1 MMKINQLSVVY
12 PDKTIAVDGIDLLI
26 QNEETVALIGA
37 NGAGKTSLLLSLVG
51 VIPSLGEIIV
61 DDIKLDKHTL
71 GEIRRRVGVV
81 FQNPDN
87 QLFMPTIY
95 DDVAFGLRNYGLP
108 ENEIE
113 AKVDY
118 YLKELGILHLK
129 HRSPMKLSGGE
140 KRIAAIATVLAM
152 EPSVM
157 LFDEPTAFLDPKA
170 RRNLINVL
178 NKLPHTKLIASHD
191 LPFVAEVCDRAVVLK
206 KGIIFADGHP
216 ADMIYNKQLMDDSGI
231 EAVPYPM
238 KEEN

>member
-1 MMKINQLSVVY
+1 MMKINHLSVVY
-12 PDKTIAVDGIDLLI
+12 PDKTVAIDNIDLVI
-26 QNEETVALIGA
+26 QNNETVALIGA

-51 VIPSLGEIIV
+51 VIPSIGEIIV

-113 AKVDY
+113 AKVEY

-129 HRSPMKLSGGE
+129 NRSPLKLSGGE

-178 NKLPHTKLIASHD
+178 NNLPHTKLIASHD

-206 KGIIFADGHP
+206 KGSIFADEHP
-216 ADMIYNKQLMDDSGI
+216 ADLIYNKQLMDDSGI
-231 EAVPYPM
+231 EAVPFPM

>member
-1 MMKINQLSVVY
+1 MMKINHLSVIY
-12 PDKTIAVDGIDLLI
+12 PDKTIAVDNIDLCI

-51 VIPSLGEIIV
+51 VIPAIGEIIV
-61 DDIKLDKHTL
+61 DDLKLDKQHL

-95 DDVAFGLRNYGLP
+95 DDVAFGLRNYGMP
-108 ENEIE
+108 EHLIE
-113 AKVDY
+113 EKVDY

-129 HRSPMKLSGGE
+129 HRSPLKLSGGE
-140 KRIAAIATVLAM
+140 KRIAAIATILAM
-152 EPSVM
+152 EPSIM

-170 RRNLINVL
+170 RRHLITL
-178 NKLPHTKLIASHD
+178 LTKLPHTKLIASHD
-191 LPFVAEVCDRAVVLK
+191 LSFVAEVCDRAVVLK
-206 KGIIFADGHP
+206 NGKIFADGLP
-216 ADMIYNKQLMDDSGI
+216 SDLIYNKKLMDDSGI
-231 EAVPYPM
+231 EAIPYPM

>member
-1 MMKINQLSVVY
+1 MMNINHLSVVY
-12 PDKTIAVDGIDLLI
+12 PDKTIAVDHIDLTI

-37 NGAGKTSLLLSLVG
+37 NGAGKTSLLLALVG
-51 VIPSLGEIIV
+51 VIPSEGEITV
-61 DDIKLDKHTL
+61 DEIRLDKHSL

-95 DDVAFGLRNYGLP
+95 DDVAFGLRNYGMP
-108 ENEIE
+108 EKEIE

-129 HRSPMKLSGGE
+129 NRSPMKLSGGE

-170 RRNLINVL
+170 RRNLINLL
-178 NKLPHTKLIASHD
+178 NRLPHTKLIASHD

-206 KGIIFADGHP
+206 KGVIFADDIP
-216 ADMIYNKQLMDDSGI
+216 SNLIYDQQLMDDSGI
-231 EAVPYPM
+231 EAVPYPK

>member
-1 MMKINQLSVVY
+1 MMKINHLSVIY
-12 PDKTIAVDGIDLLI
+12 PDKTIAVDNIDLAI
-26 QNEETVALIGA
+26 QSEESVALIGA

-51 VIPSLGEIIV
+51 VIPSTGEIIV
-61 DDIKLDKHTL
+61 DDVHLDKHTL
-71 GEIRRRVGVV
+71 GEIRKRVGVV

-113 AKVDY
+113 AKVDF

-129 HRSPMKLSGGE
+129 NRSPLKLSGGE

-178 NKLPHTKLIASHD
+178 NRLPHTKLIASHD

-206 KGIIFADGHP
+206 NGKIFTDGMP
-216 ADMIYNKQLMDDSGI
+216 YDLIYNKQLMDDSGI

>member
-1 MMKINQLSVVY
+1 MMKINQLSVIY
-12 PDKTIAVDGIDLLI
+12 PDKTIAVDAIDLMI

-37 NGAGKTSLLLSLVG
+37 NGAGKTSLLLALVG
-51 VIPSLGEIIV
+51 VIPSLGDIV
-61 DDIKLDKHTL
+61 VDEIKLDKHTL
-71 GEIRRRVGVV
+71 GEIRRRVGMV

-129 HRSPMKLSGGE
+129 NRSPMKLSGGE

-206 KGIIFADGHP
+206 KGVIFTDGRP
-216 ADMIYNKQLMDDSGI
+216 IDLIYNKQLMEDSGI

>member
-12 PDKTIAVDGIDLLI
+12 PDKTIAVDHIDLLI
-26 QNEETVALIGA
+26 ENEETVALIGA

-51 VIPSLGEIIV
+51 VIPSLGDIIV
-61 DDIKLDKHTL
+61 DEIKLDKHTL

-87 QLFMPTIY
+87 QLFMPTIF

-129 HRSPMKLSGGE
+129 NRSPMKLSGGE

-191 LPFVAEVCDRAVVLK
+191 LSFVAEVCDRAVVLK
-206 KGIIFADGHP
+206 KGIIFADGRP
-216 ADMIYNKQLMDDSGI
+216 ADLIYNKQLMDDSGI
-231 EAVPYPM
+231 EAVPFPM

>member
-1 MMKINQLSVVY
+1 MMKINHLSVIY
-12 PDKTIAVDGIDLLI
+12 PDKTIAVDNIDLAI
-26 QNEETVALIGA
+26 QSEESVALIGA

-51 VIPSLGEIIV
+51 VIPSTGEIVV
-61 DDIKLDKHTL
+61 DDVHLDKHTL
-71 GEIRRRVGVV
+71 GEIRKRVGVV

-113 AKVDY
+113 AKVDF

-129 HRSPMKLSGGE
+129 NRSPLKLSGGE
-140 KRIAAIATVLAM
+140 KRIAAIATVLVM

-178 NKLPHTKLIASHD
+178 NRLPHTKLIASHD

-206 KGIIFADGHP
+206 NGKIFADGMP
-216 ADMIYNKQLMDDSGI
+216 YDLIYNKQLMDDSGI

>member
-12 PDKTIAVDGIDLLI
+12 PDKTIAVDHIDLVI

-51 VIPSLGEIIV
+51 VIPSIGEITV
-61 DDIKLDKHTL
+61 DDIRLDKHTL

-113 AKVDY
+113 TKVDY

-129 HRSPMKLSGGE
+129 NRSPMKLSGGE

-206 KGIIFADGHP
+206 KGVIFADGIP
-216 ADMIYNKQLMDDSGI
+216 SDLIYNKQLMDDSGI
-231 EAVPYPM
+231 EAVPYPG

>member
-12 PDKTIAVDGIDLLI
+12 PDKTIAVDHIDLLI

-51 VIPSLGEIIV
+51 VIPSVGEIIV
-61 DDIKLDKHTL
+61 DEIKLDKHTL

-129 HRSPMKLSGGE
+129 NRSPMKLSGGE

-191 LPFVAEVCDRAVVLK
+191 LSFVAEVCDRAVVLK
-206 KGIIFADGHP
+206 KGTIFADGRP
-216 ADMIYNKQLMDDSGI
+216 ADLIYNKQLMDDSGI

>member
-1 MMKINQLSVVY
+1 MMKINHLSVVY
-12 PDKTIAVDGIDLLI
+12 PDKTIAVDNIDLLI

-51 VIPSLGEIIV
+51 VIPSVGEIIV
-61 DDIKLDKHTL
+61 DDILLDKHTL

-129 HRSPMKLSGGE
+129 NRSPMKLSGGE

-170 RRNLINVL
+170 RRILINLL
-178 NKLPHTKLIASHD
+178 NRLPHTKLIASHD
-191 LPFVAEVCDRAVVLK
+191 LPFVAEVCDRAVVLR
-206 KGIIFADGHP
+206 KGVVFADGIP
-216 ADMIYNKQLMDDSGI
+216 SDLIYNKQLMDDSGI

>member
-12 PDKTIAVDGIDLLI
+12 PDKTIAVDHIDLLI

-61 DDIKLDKHTL
+61 DEIKLDKHTL

-113 AKVDY
+113 AKVDH

-129 HRSPMKLSGGE
+129 NRSPMKLSGGE

-178 NKLPHTKLIASHD
+178 NRLPHTKLIASHD
-191 LPFVAEVCDRAVVLK
+191 LSFVAEVCNRAIVLK
-206 KGIIFADGHP
+206 KGTIFADGRP
-216 ADMIYNKQLMDDSGI
+216 ADLIYDKQLMDDSGI
-231 EAVPYPM
+231 EAVPFPM